1 MMIIVWWLYDDLI
14 IREATI
20 IAGSEVPHDTLA
32 DYSCE
37 QGLVKP
43 FMYDYDDDF
52 DDDDESFMCCII
64 IVIILIVTIIII
76 IDHHYRHRHHT

>member
-20 IAGSEVPHDTLA
+20 IAGFEVPHDTLA

-43 FMYDYDDDF
+43 FMYDHYG
-52 DDDDESFMCCII
+52 SHHYHQ
-64 IVIILIVTIIII
+64 IILSSRTSSQCACSNFLNRIVRGL
-76 IDHHYRHRHHT
+76 YF